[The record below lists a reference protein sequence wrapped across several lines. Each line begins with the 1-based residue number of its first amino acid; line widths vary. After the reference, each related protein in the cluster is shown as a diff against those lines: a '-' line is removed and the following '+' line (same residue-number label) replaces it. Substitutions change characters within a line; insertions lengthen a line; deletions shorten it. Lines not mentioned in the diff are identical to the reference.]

1 MGILNDLYLSRKAL
15 AGFTVIGMAW
25 ATYFAQMPVIKAD
38 LGVSDATY
46 GLLVLISALG
56 AFGAIFLVPLSERLA
71 GPFPWSLA
79 QLA

>member
-1 MGILNDLYLSRKAL
+1 MAAL
-15 AGFTVIGMAW
+15 AVIGIAW
-25 ATYFAQMPVIKAD
+25 ASYFAQMHVIKAD

-56 AFGAIFLVPLSERLA
+56 AVGAMFWLRSANDLQAHS
-71 GPFPWSLA
+71 PWSLA